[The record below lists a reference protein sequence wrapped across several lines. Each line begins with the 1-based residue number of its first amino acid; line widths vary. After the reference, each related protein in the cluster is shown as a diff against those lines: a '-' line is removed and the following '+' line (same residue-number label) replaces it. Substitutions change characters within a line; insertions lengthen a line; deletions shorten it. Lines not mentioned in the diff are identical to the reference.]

1 MELLAPAG
9 NFEKAKYALHYGAD
23 AIYTGGKQFS
33 LRAKADNLDDEQ
45 LSQLVEYCH
54 SLQKKI
60 FITTNIYAH
69 NQHLEGLENYIQF
82 LGSLKLDGI
91 ILSDPSVFRMV
102 QKYAPEIPI
111 HISTQANITNWQ
123 TVKFWQDLGARRV
136 ILARELTFEE
146 ITEIRQK
153 CPDMEIEIFVH
164 GAMCISYSGRCLI
177 SAYFNNRHANL
188 GECTH
193 PCRWNYSVMEES
205 RPGQY
210 FPVEEDQHG
219 TYFFNSKDLC
229 LWKYIKEIYELGI
242 DSIKIEGRM
251 KSNYYVANVVR
262 TYRQALDAVKSGNL
276 IDNKWFDELD
286 KVSHRIYSDGF
297 YNGFNSE
304 HTQHYSTSAYSRDW
318 QYLGNIIKSDNQNVW
333 VSVLSKFSVNETIG
347 FIFPDINDDF
357 EVKITHLF
365 DENELPIEFTKPNTV
380 VKIPVSKSVP
390 DNGIL
395 RKRITEFVSI

>member
-276 IDNKWFDELD
+276 
-286 KVSHRIYSDGF
+286 
-297 YNGFNSE
+297 
-304 HTQHYSTSAYSRDW
+304 
-318 QYLGNIIKSDNQNVW
+318 
-333 VSVLSKFSVNETIG
+333 
-347 FIFPDINDDF
+347 
-357 EVKITHLF
+357 
-365 DENELPIEFTKPNTV
+365 
-380 VKIPVSKSVP
+380 
-390 DNGIL
+390 
-395 RKRITEFVSI
+395 

>member
-9 NFEKAKYALHYGAD
+9 NFEKAKYALQFGAD
-23 AIYTGGKQFS
+23 AIYTGGKQYS
-33 LRAKADNLDDEQ
+33 LRAKADNLEDQQ
-45 LSQLVEYCH
+45 LGELVQYCH
-54 SLQKKI
+54 SLKKKI

-69 NQHLEGLENYIQF
+69 NRHLQGLEDYIQF
-82 LGSLKLDGI
+82 LSSLGLDAI
-91 ILSDPSVFRMV
+91 ILSDPSIFSMV
-102 QKYAPEIPI
+102 KKYAPALPV

-123 TVKFWQDLGARRV
+123 TVRFWQDLGAARV

-146 ITEIRQK
+146 IGEIRQK
-153 CPDMEIEIFVH
+153 CPDMELEIFVH

-205 RPGQY
+205 RPGQF

-229 LWKYIKEIYELGI
+229 LWNHLKEIYDLGI

-262 TYRQALDAVKSGNL
+262 TYRQALDAIKQGRKVEDS
-276 IDNKWFDELD
+276 WFEELN
-286 KVSHRIYSDGF
+286 KVSHRIYS
-297 YNGFNSE
+297 NGFFNGFDSDK
-304 HTQHYSTSAYSRDW
+304 TQHYSTSAYSRDW
-318 QYLGNIIKSDNQNVW
+318 QYLGNVIKHDDHYAW
-333 VSVLSKFSVNETIG
+333 VSVLSKFSKGETIS
-347 FIFPDINDDF
+347 FIFPDISDDF
-357 EVKITHLF
+357 DITVSQLIQE
-365 DENELPIEFTKPNTV
+365 DDTPIDFTKPNTI
-380 VKIPVSKSVP
+380 VKIPLNKKIP
-390 DNGIL
+390 ENGIL
-395 RKRITEFVSI
+395 RKQINE